1 MQLGAVR
8 IKTKHGKLLSSE
20 FINLKIKTTVF
31 TWIVS
36 LGSVGLLTWIAYI
49 IHENASREGQVGYQ
63 EKGLHQRVVGH
74 WNTLPRAAVT
84 ARRLPGFQFCMIYC
98 GARSWVSV
106 ILPGLLQHL
115 FRVLCCGS
123 RWKSTTDAR

>member
-1 MQLGAVR
+1 MQLGGVR

-20 FINLKIKTTVF
+20 FINSKIKTTVF

-49 IHENASREGQVGYQ
+49 IHENASGEGQVGYQ
-63 EKGLHQRVVGH
+63 EKDLHQRVVRH
-74 WNTLPRAAVT
+74 WNTLPRAVVT
-84 ARRLPGFQFCMIYC
+84 APRLQGFQFCMIC
-98 GARSWVSV
+98 SGARIWESV
-106 ILPGLLQHL
+106 IFPVLLQHP
-115 FRVLCCGS
+115 FYVLCYAS